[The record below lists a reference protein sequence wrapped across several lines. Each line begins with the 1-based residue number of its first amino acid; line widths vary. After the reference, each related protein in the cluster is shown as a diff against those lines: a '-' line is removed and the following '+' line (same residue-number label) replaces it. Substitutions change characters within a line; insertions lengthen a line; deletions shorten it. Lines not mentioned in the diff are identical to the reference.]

1 MTIKIIMIE
10 MTKRAIIGYLYLLK
24 QILNEL
30 YYLEIG
36 IY

>member
-1 MTIKIIMIE
+1 MTIKMIMIE
-10 MTKRAIIGYLYLLK
+10 MTKAIIGYLYLLK